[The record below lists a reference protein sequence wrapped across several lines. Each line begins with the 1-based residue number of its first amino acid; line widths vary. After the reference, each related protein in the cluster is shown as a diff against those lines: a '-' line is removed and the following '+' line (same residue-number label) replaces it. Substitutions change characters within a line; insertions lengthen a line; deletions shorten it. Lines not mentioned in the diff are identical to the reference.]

1 MRRDAMCTTR
11 QHTADMLIAADIVTV
26 PAYRQRVQTMADTVD
41 VMDIMEEDKKWKGII
56 SLPSY
61 SP

>member
-1 MRRDAMCTTR
+1 
-11 QHTADMLIAADIVTV
+11 MLIAADIVTV

-41 VMDIMEEDKKWKGII
+41 VMDIMDEDKKWKGII